1 MGQKVV
7 ARGALLIT
15 TAERFRMSHKN
26 AGAMATFF

>member
-15 TAERFRMSHKN
+15 TAERFHKSHKN